1 MSYMKKEKSKYWN
14 SEIELNKFI
23 DMAERYSIDAILKS
37 ITNNRP
43 YGIFTN
49 DIENADENFNSFRL
63 ELSEKI
69 NKTNNPKAIEL
80 DLKDRFYPMLNAYIK
95 FYTDNIERFDNLN
108 EYNPYKIMFDIVNR
122 TKNEI
127 VKYFHISDIEKKE
140 LDNELLPNGIFYY
153 EVTHSAFESI
163 KNRLHSHFETINDY
177 ADTLNKAIQRNGLI
191 FRQSLNGL
199 NRVEV
204 MDAIKVQ
211 YSYYKETCNNMS
223 QWLSFTKDLI
233 IQGFDIE
240 KKLSKEIQY
249 DFNTWYDNELK
260 IIITDTLRNHL
271 KSEFNSW
278 KIELNNPLATELQF
292 LNDKKNECEKAI
304 NRAKELN
311 IKLFH
316 GKPSF
321 LLYKETNELT
331 KLEIIKERI
340 NELSIPQQSNV
351 ILLKTNKLKD
361 NKDNKS
367 FTQKQIAIAYYVL
380 GITLNEKNYLEI
392 LKKHSKTTSSKILQK
407 LITKNKQLTTLS
419 NNKTTDTK
427 HLRDLNEAKRLLS
440 GIKKTNEVKLINGY
454 INTFESNYK
463 SEY

>member
-1 MSYMKKEKSKYWN
+1 MKKEKSKYWN

-37 ITNNRP
+37 INNNRP

-49 DIENADENFNSFRL
+49 DIENANENFNSFRL

-69 NKTNNPKAIEL
+69 NKTNNSKAIEL

-95 FYTDNIERFDNLN
+95 FYTDNIERFESLN

-249 DFNTWYDNELK
+249 DFNTWYNNELK
-260 IIITDTLRNHL
+260 IIISDYL
-271 KSEFNSW
+271 KKDLESELNSW

-292 LNDKKNECEKAI
+292 LNDKKIECEKAI

-331 KLEIIKERI
+331 KLEIINERI
-340 NELSIPQQSNV
+340 NELSKPQQSNEV
-351 ILLKTNKLKD
+351 IESIEPINKHTHIFE
-361 NKDNKS
+361 NGY
-367 FTQKQIAIAYYVL
+367 AY
-380 GITLNEKNYLEI
+380 
-392 LKKHSKTTSSKILQK
+392 K
-407 LITKNKQLTTLS
+407 LFLDWHAMYK
-419 NNKTTDTK
+419 TDTK
-427 HLRDLNEAKRLLS
+427 NHLTNYSYLIRIM
-440 GIKKTNEVKLINGY
+440 IKDKLIKDIRHSHY
-454 INTFESNYK
+454 FDFLSMYEINITRLKTISNCETTSKMNSYLTLK
-463 SEY
+463 QTVIK

>member
-49 DIENADENFNSFRL
+49 DIENANENFNSFRL

-80 DLKDRFYPMLNAYIK
+80 DLKGRFYPMLNAYNK
-95 FYTDNIERFDNLN
+95 FYTDNIERFDSLN

-199 NRVEV
+199 NRAEV

-260 IIITDTLRNHL
+260 LIIKDYL
-271 KSEFNSW
+271 KNDLENEFNSW
-278 KIELNNPLATELQF
+278 KIQLNNPLANELQF

-304 NRAKELN
+304 NKAKELN

-340 NELSIPQQSNV
+340 NEFSKPHQNNEVIESIEP
-351 ILLKTNKLKD
+351 INKHTHIFE
-361 NKDNKS
+361 NGY
-367 FTQKQIAIAYYVL
+367 AYKL
-380 GITLNEKNYLEI
+380 FLEWHEMY
-392 LKKHSKTTSSKILQK
+392 K
-407 LITKNKQLTTLS
+407 
-419 NNKTTDTK
+419 TDTK
-427 HLRDLNEAKRLLS
+427 NRL
-440 GIKKTNEVKLINGY
+440 TNYSYLIRKMTKDKLIKD
-454 INTFESNYK
+454 IRHSNYFDFLSMYEIDITRLK
-463 SEY
+463 TISNCETTPKKNSYLTLKQTVIK

>member
-49 DIENADENFNSFRL
+49 DIENANENFNSFRL

-95 FYTDNIERFDNLN
+95 FYTDNIERFDSLN
-108 EYNPYKIMFDIVNR
+108 KYNPYKIMFDIVNR

-153 EVTHSAFESI
+153 EVNHSAFDSI
-163 KNRLHSHFETINDY
+163 LKRLDSQFETINDY
-177 ADTLNKAIQRNGLI
+177 KDTLNNAIQRNGLI

-211 YSYYKETCNNMS
+211 YSYYKETCSNMS
-223 QWLSFTKDLI
+223 HWLNATKDLI

-240 KKLSKEIQY
+240 KKLSKEIQS
-249 DFNTWYDNELK
+249 DFNTWYNNEISINDLSKPQQSNGKYDKTTVENFTTKIWFKVGLLFANGEMDKLLKKHDNVYTQ
-260 IIITDTLRNHL
+260 I
-271 KSEFNSW
+271 
-278 KIELNNPLATELQF
+278 
-292 LNDKKNECEKAI
+292 
-304 NRAKELN
+304 AKELN
-311 IKLFH
+311 NISYRPYISDSMGTNTKSDKNIFNNENHIITIHDYCIQNKIVMNKNFLDKYNAIK
-316 GKPSF
+316 
-321 LLYKETNELT
+321 T
-331 KLEIIKERI
+331 
-340 NELSIPQQSNV
+340 
-351 ILLKTNKLKD
+351 
-361 NKDNKS
+361 
-367 FTQKQIAIAYYVL
+367 
-380 GITLNEKNYLEI
+380 
-392 LKKHSKTTSSKILQK
+392 
-407 LITKNKQLTTLS
+407 
-419 NNKTTDTK
+419 
-427 HLRDLNEAKRLLS
+427 
-440 GIKKTNEVKLINGY
+440 
-454 INTFESNYK
+454 
-463 SEY
+463 